1 MTAES
6 EDLRTA
12 VAGLVGA
19 TGDLKVTVGKLE
31 TTLNFYVLRDTE
43 DRGAFAKLDSRV
55 SILEKW
61 RARIQGQIALALV
74 ILGLVDGYLLTKLWP

>member
-6 EDLRTA
+6 EDLRSA
-12 VAGLVGA
+12 VASLTVA

-55 SILEKW
+55 STLEKW